1 MKKKLVWLLICVLLL
16 LLCLL
21 FLLQKPLISVPY
33 QLSESIKTES
43 DIIVADVFYDAKNV
57 SDRIDHPELLKVLS
71 RYTCRFA
78 PWIQNVSCNITN
90 GWEINLIQGGHPI
103 HIVVRQHSY
112 CYQSKESLFLFKLF
126 IQIL

>member
-16 LLCLL
+16 LLCPL

-43 DIIVADVFYDAKNV
+43 DIIVADVFYDAENV
-57 SDRIDHPELLKVLS
+57 SDRIDHPELLNVLS

-112 CYQSKESLFLFKLF
+112 CYQSKESLFLFKL
-126 IQIL
+126 